1 MEDPFSVAYD
11 QTLLGHYRGMS
22 DEDLDA
28 EIQRLGDAVEK
39 NGGLETLNAVAA
51 HDSAQY
57 DLALAET
64 ARRERAKPLGQPF
77 GQHLADC
84 DACKAAGRACDFDSW
99 RGRCS
104 VLS

>member
-1 MEDPFSVAYD
+1 MDDPFTLAYD
-11 QTLLGHYRGMS
+11 KAMLGHYRGLG
-22 DEDLDA
+22 DEALAA
-28 EIQRLGDAVEK
+28 EIQRLEDAAEK
-39 NGGLETLNAVAA
+39 NGGLLTLSAVAA
-51 HDSAQY
+51 HDSAHY

-64 ARRERAKPLGQPF
+64 ARQERAKPLGQPF

-84 DACKAAGRACDFDSW
+84 DACEAAGRACDFDSE

>member
-28 EIQRLGDAVEK
+28 EVARLERQISRNKGR
-39 NGGLETLNAVAA
+39 ETQSSAMF

-57 DLALAET
+57 DLALAGT
-64 ARRERAKPLGQPF
+64 VRRERAAVLPF
-77 GQHLADC
+77 
-84 DACKAAGRACDFDSW
+84 
-99 RGRCS
+99 
-104 VLS
+104 

>member
-1 MEDPFSVAYD
+1 MEDPFTLAYD
-11 QTLLGHYRGMS
+11 KAMLGHYRGMS

-28 EIQRLGDAVEK
+28 EAERLERQISRNKGR
-39 NGGLETLNAVAA
+39 ETQSSAA
-51 HDSAQY
+51 FHDSAQY

-64 ARRERAKPLGQPF
+64 ARQERAKPLGQPF

-84 DACKAAGRACDFDSW
+84 DACKAAGRACDFDSE